1 MLSLED
7 TTMLADFADEE
18 IRQPS
23 PRKIID
29 QSRTIYQSRKFRRP
43 LRGKSFGLP
52 ILCDF
57 GEARIGRTHN
67 FGPFVQPDIYRATW
81 NTFSLCAPLIED
93 RIWDLFEGRHLFKNV
108 FDKNGNYDP
117 FKHIALMVALIGPP
131 PAVSMQRSET
141 TGQCSLIAM
150 VMAVGLSR

>member
-1 MLSLED
+1 MTLRRLLLALDYLHTEMNITHTDLKTDNVMLSLED

-43 LRGKSFGLP
+43 
-52 ILCDF
+52 
-57 GEARIGRTHN
+57 
-67 FGPFVQPDIYRATW
+67 
-81 NTFSLCAPLIED
+81 
-93 RIWDLFEGRHLFKNV
+93 IWDLFEGRHLFKNV

-150 VMAVGLSR
+150 VLGLLIKMRLCGRNL